1 MADKKLQSLNDL
13 SISIHL
19 INKKYK
25 IKEFIQEYRNK
36 ISEVNNLLRDELI
49 SANGFSN
56 PVQKVILV
64 SQQLTEE
71 EIDKTVAIVEMVLD
85 LL

>member
-36 ISEVNNLLRDELI
+36 ISEVNDLLRDELM
-49 SANGFSN
+49 SRDSCSTSDLRDEPMGDKLNF
-56 PVQKVILV
+56 L
-64 SQQLTEE
+64 
-71 EIDKTVAIVEMVLD
+71 IDL
-85 LL
+85 